1 VDLIKVPIVGP
12 IRPYSRLRRAPAHPE
27 LGNLGSKTI
36 RASATRVLPGNASG
50 DRFVRRRVSSS
61 VPLALIVWSGLA
73 FRTIFDLGLSYATSD
88 QRATA
93 VADLGTSLSGRKKIV
108 DNLSE
113 LARPQRM
120 QTGESCKNQGTHEL
134 RYGQGRVEVTK
145 LPPRLGAIE
154 QILEGLSISM
164 DYLGPQRLHGVAVD
178 ADQVVSFDSDRVTAV

>member
-1 VDLIKVPIVGP
+1 
-12 IRPYSRLRRAPAHPE
+12 
-27 LGNLGSKTI
+27 
-36 RASATRVLPGNASG
+36 
-50 DRFVRRRVSSS
+50 
-61 VPLALIVWSGLA
+61 
-73 FRTIFDLGLSYATSD
+73 
-88 QRATA
+88 
-93 VADLGTSLSGRKKIV
+93 
-108 DNLSE
+108 
-113 LARPQRM
+113 M